1 MPSLGGK
8 VIVDYGIAEV
18 DAGIYLVGLYALPEE
33 YEVLH
38 EAVFLLAVEALA
50 PIE

>member
-8 VIVDYGIAEV
+8 VTVDYGIAEV

-38 EAVFLLAVEALA
+38 GAVFVPVVEALA